1 MSFSAPKI
9 DEITTSDGEDVDA
22 LTAGVSRASDV
33 GAVGVIMLPISLKGF
48 ESTLPMAVAALRFR
62 LTSSLVLLSF
72 KVSDPLL
79 VLVSSEARKIFNSSS
94 LPSFQEVT
102 MRLSEASGLRYGE
115 GIEESN

>member
-1 MSFSAPKI
+1 MVI
-9 DEITTSDGEDVDA
+9 
-22 LTAGVSRASDV
+22 
-33 GAVGVIMLPISLKGF
+33 GAVGLIMLPISLKGF
-48 ESTLPMAVAALRFR
+48 ESTLPIAVAALETRFR